1 MKKSLLSLVAIL
13 GFGLT
18 AGSTTVDM
26 TFSTLG
32 YSNAQDVT
40 EVKVDDVITLTFAS
54 GSNSNSPKY
63 YSTGNAIRLYGGN
76 KMTVS
81 AESGYVIT
89 EFVVTT
95 PTGSNALNSSS
106 SVTEGTL
113 SISGGTGTWTGNNV
127 SSVTLTQGGTS
138 GHARLQ
144 TISVTYT
151 TTAPK
156 TVDDVDIDYIL
167 VNGKAKVTL
176 TCATDG
182 AEIYYGESEDDV
194 TTLYS
199 APFIVDHNTT
209 IYAQGVKGDDK
220 GAVAN
225 KAIEVPA
232 IYSSLKALVDEATE
246 GAEVFVEG
254 NLEVLYVNGD
264 YVMVT
269 DGTNNALVYQY
280 GETLTEGQKIN
291 SMTGKITM
299 YGKLCELTGVT
310 LTFGGEGATY
320 TAKEMTS
327 LEGINYNDM
336 LFDELVFKGSNV
348 SGISGKNATLTLGGR
363 TIALYNTFGI
373 DLEEID
379 NADVTGFVWRY
390 NDNLQI
396 APVSITGGKVVE
408 YVATPVI
415 EPASTELRV
424 GDLITITCDTP
435 GAAIFYTLDGTDPTE
450 ESIPYEDPIEFTE
463 TCTVK
468 ARAYNRSSMTDLEP
482 SEIAEAVYTLFDPN
496 KPVTTETTFDFTTCE
511 GIKFAEGFELPTV
524 QSTGT
529 NINGEPFSKDDVTV
543 TVIDGSGTAARIWK
557 TSSSLELRLY
567 KNDAIVVA
575 APEGYVVT
583 KIEYTLTSGALALAS
598 DQNGTY
604 SGGTWTAAED
614 AESASVK
621 FDVTT
626 SAKITKMVVTIDQT
640 TGIEDVDAVEE
651 VAPVYYTL
659 QGVKVAQPESG
670 LYIVVRGNKV
680 TKEVIR

>member
-1 MKKSLLSLVAIL
+1 MKKTLLSLAAVI
-13 GFGLT
+13 GFGML
-18 AGSTTVDM
+18 AGATTTTV
-26 TFSTLG
+26 TFADLG
-32 YSNAQDVT
+32 YSNGADMGT
-40 EVKVDDVITLTFAS
+40 VKVADAPITLVFDQN
-54 GSNSNSPKY
+54 GVQNGPKY
-63 YSTGNAIRLYGGN
+63 YNTGNGFRMYNGN
-76 KMTVS
+76 KLTVT
-81 AESGYVIT
+81 ADSGYEIT
-89 EFVVTT
+89 EMVFAAAGTNYT
-95 PTGSNALNSSS
+95 LKGSANVGAY
-106 SVTEGTL
+106 
-113 SISGGTGTWTGNNV
+113 SISGVNATWTGNASEV
-127 SSVTLTQGGTS
+127 VISTTSTSRIQTLE
-138 GHARLQ
+138 
-144 TISVTYT
+144 ITYT
-151 TTAPK
+151 SSAPK
-156 TVDDVDIDYIL
+156 TVEDVEIAYVL

-182 AEIYYGESEDDV
+182 AEIYYGESEDAV

-199 APFIVDHNTT
+199 GPFIVDHNTT

-220 GAVAN
+220 GTVTS
-225 KAIEVPA
+225 KPIQVPA
-232 IYSSLKALVDEATE
+232 IYSSLKELVDEATTD

-269 DGTNNALVYQY
+269 DGISNALVYQY

-299 YGKLCELTGVT
+299 YGQLCELTAVT

-320 TAKEMTS
+320 TAKEITS

-348 SGISGKNATLTLGGR
+348 SGISGKSATLTLGGQ

-390 NDNLQI
+390 NNNLQI

-415 EPASTELRV
+415 EPASTELNV

-435 GAAIFYTLDGTDPTE
+435 GAAIYYTLDGTDPTE
-450 ESIPYEDPIEFTE
+450 ESTPYEDPIEFTE
-463 TCTVK
+463 ACTVK

-482 SEIAEAVYTLFDPN
+482 SEIAEAVYTVFDPN

-511 GIKFAEGFELPTV
+511 GINFADGFELPTAT
-524 QSTGT
+524 STGT

-543 TVIDGSGTAARIWK
+543 TVNDGSGTAARIWK
-557 TSSSLELRLY
+557 TSSALELRLY

-575 APEGYVVT
+575 APQGYAVSE
-583 KIEYTLTSGALALAS
+583 IAYTLTGGTLALAS
-598 DQNGTY
+598 DQIGSY
-604 SGGTWTAAED
+604 SAGTWTAAED

-621 FDVTT
+621 FDVTAN
-626 SAKITKMVVTIDQT
+626 AKITKMVVKLDKT
-640 TGIEDVDAVEE
+640 TGVESVEAVEE